1 MYSTV
6 GSEAWVEESVTW
18 NNGPKKKDKIAV
30 TFVSSAGEYHEWDV
44 TTHIDAVV
52 KSGSGLD
59 SVTFWVEG
67 NEAGDGGYGLEFDS
81 WKRTNQPKLVVTWSD
96 LVVPSIAAPPASTA
110 CPVEASITNTSPPPS
125 QGETN
130 DDGLFSSASTTAS
143 PGLFFFYG
151 LISLC
156 VLCFPLL

>member
-1 MYSTV
+1 M
-6 GSEAWVEESVTW
+6 TW

-52 KSGSGLD
+52 KGGSGLD

-67 NEAGDGGYGLEFDS
+67 NEAGDGYGLEFDS
-81 WKRTNQPKLVVTWSD
+81 WKRTNQPELVVTGSD
-96 LVVPSIAAPPASTA
+96 LVVPSIAWPPASTA

-130 DDGLFSSASTTAS
+130 DDGLFPSSSTTAS
-143 PGLFFFYG
+143 PILFFYG

-156 VLCFPLL
+156 VSWCFPLL

>member
-1 MYSTV
+1 
-6 GSEAWVEESVTW
+6 VTS
-18 NNGPKKKDKIAV
+18 
-30 TFVSSAGEYHEWDV
+30 VSSAGEYHEWDV

-67 NEAGDGGYGLEFDS
+67 NEAGDGYGLEFDS
-81 WKRTNQPKLVVTWSD
+81 WKKTNQPELVVTWSD

-130 DDGLFSSASTTAS
+130 ETNDDGLFSSASTTAS
-143 PGLFFFYG
+143 PGLFFYG